1 MDHRLLV
8 QYGRYQ
14 ASFSGRSEVEDHQP
28 NESLRGRSNGPP
40 ALRTAVVS
48 LGQAYPGRREFGA
61 SGRGRGGH
69 HAHNPRPSASNQV
82 AFPQQAWRG
91 KRQNEGGNG
100 LHPTKKH
107 KSQHVNHPLRPSLPQ
122 RPASSTGAH
131 SGQHSF
137 VTPPPPDI
145 NRQEDPVASSSAQS
159 STFLLPPRPQ
169 RFYPTPSPSSV
180 SDASPHP
187 PSSHEYPVSISGI
200 ASLSRHWLTGSE
212 APRLHA
218 QGFSAPLYQPDPLP
232 EKPSL
237 IASGATSSQTSST
250 LTMEPLL
257 PLPIRGQRLVHPHVP
272 PVTPATTKK
281 QIHSVVVTV
290 KKEVDEPMPMLEA
303 SPPPEAQPTIPL
315 NRPRTNAT
323 VSPISSA
330 IERIT
335 APPHTPVKQEPE
347 AIDIDTV
354 PEQAEHR
361 LITSRCEHYEWPD
374 NCRKSNL
381 DVQKNRKTF
390 MRAEVKLLEGKRL
403 TVTKRLFREDGMVLE
418 WISPIAVWNDT
429 LLPEEKHESIAGSIN
444 SSATPEQRRLV
455 EAVRKG
461 TPPRTSNSPSRKHV
475 KLQPGTTGS
484 SSMVI
489 DSLPQGS
496 ASSTSQEAPEPPLP
510 APRVVRPSQRDRP
523 TPKSPKRK
531 FRPVQRSK
539 LRDVQGP
546 SDPRVSD
553 SSTSPPSPRD
563 RPAEVQTSQATRGRG
578 SMSAID
584 LVDNTMVGVVEMQE
598 SLPPLP
604 KRRPRR
610 SLANAS
616 DTSTPRNGEATSQ
629 GLWHGNT
636 SDVLLDHPV
645 ERCAHSDYGASSEER
660 EIGVSLAEAFIMK
673 YMGHFDED
681 RPLLEMAYTTNATF
695 SCSIHETSSEGGST
709 GMAELFACQ
718 PFTGQGHTS
727 RPQAVLVQGRT
738 KVVDS
743 LQCLG
748 PYLLSYD
755 DSRRPF
761 YDVAVLTMVANRT
774 GTMRDLVLLT
784 VHGDAVHANV
794 ETGKDHV
801 LSVDQ
806 TFLLCRPE
814 DLEDWEKEEESGG
827 SVWGSPSLRRA
838 EGTGDDEEDWPLL
851 ALSHQMVVRDKST
864 VFPGQLVEEE
874 PWIAKI
880 MSLQM

>member
-1 MDHRLLV
+1 MEHHLF
-8 QYGRYQ
+8 QYGRYKT
-14 ASFSGRSEVEDHQP
+14 SFSGRLEIEDHQP

-40 ALRTAVVS
+40 TLRTTVVP
-48 LGQAYPGRREFGA
+48 LGQTYPGRREFGA

-69 HAHNPRPSASNQV
+69 HGHNPRPSASNQ
-82 AFPQQAWRG
+82 AALPQQAWRG

-107 KSQHVNHPLRPSLPQ
+107 KSQHVDHPLRPSLPQ

-131 SGQHSF
+131 SGQRSF
-137 VTPPPPDI
+137 VTPPPRGI

-169 RFYPTPSPSSV
+169 RYYPTPSPSTV
-180 SDASPHP
+180 SDVSPHP

-200 ASLSRHWLTGSE
+200 DPLSQHWLTGLE

-218 QGFSAPLYQPDPLP
+218 QGFSAPLYQPHPLP
-232 EKPSL
+232 EKPSR
-237 IASGATSSQTSST
+237 IASGATSLQTAST
-250 LTMEPLL
+250 LTMESLL
-257 PLPIRGQRLVHPHVP
+257 PLPIRGQRPVHPHVL
-272 PVTPATTKK
+272 PVTPATKK
-281 QIHSVVVTV
+281 QIHSVLVTV
-290 KKEVDEPMPMLEA
+290 KKEVDEPMPMLET
-303 SPPPEAQPTIPL
+303 SPSPEAQPTIPL
-315 NRPRTNAT
+315 NRPQTNT
-323 VSPISSA
+323 TISSISSA
-330 IERIT
+330 IEPIT

-347 AIDIDTV
+347 AINIDAV
-354 PEQAEHR
+354 PGQAERR
-361 LITSRCEHYEWPD
+361 LITSRCERYEWPD
-374 NCRKSNL
+374 NCKKSNL
-381 DVQKNRKTF
+381 NVQKNRKTY
-390 MRAEVKLLEGKRL
+390 MKAEVKLLEGKRL

-418 WISPIAVWNDT
+418 WP
-429 LLPEEKHESIAGSIN
+429 
-444 SSATPEQRRLV
+444 AT
-455 EAVRKG
+455 
-461 TPPRTSNSPSRKHV
+461 
-475 KLQPGTTGS
+475 
-484 SSMVI
+484 
-489 DSLPQGS
+489 
-496 ASSTSQEAPEPPLP
+496 
-510 APRVVRPSQRDRP
+510 RVVRPSQRDHP
-523 TPKSPKRK
+523 APKSPKRK
-531 FRPVQRSK
+531 FRPVQRSM
-539 LRDVQGP
+539 LRSVQGP

-553 SSTSPPSPRD
+553 SSISPAGTRD
-563 RPAEVQTSQATRGRG
+563 RPAEDQTSQGTRGQG
-578 SMSAID
+578 STSATD
-584 LVDNTMVGVVEMQE
+584 LVDSTMVGVVEMQE

-610 SLANAS
+610 SVANAS
-616 DTSTPRNGEATSQ
+616 DTSTPRNGDATSE

-636 SDVLLDHPV
+636 SDVLLGHPV
-645 ERCAHSDYGASSEER
+645 ERCAHSDHGASSEER

-681 RPLLEMAYTTNATF
+681 RTLLEMAYTTNATF
-695 SCSIHETSSEGGST
+695 SCSIHETSLEGGST

-718 PFTGQGHTS
+718 PLTGQGHAS

-814 DLEDWEKEEESGG
+814 DLEDWEKEEEGGG
-827 SVWGSPSLRRA
+827 SVWGSPSLTRA
-838 EGTGDDEEDWPLL
+838 VGVDGDEEDWPLM

-874 PWIAKI
+874 PWIVNI
-880 MSLQM
+880 MALQM